1 MDGQFAEKSWG
12 KQQPTWYK
20 PEWTEQAFN
29 EGCSCLDQQEI
40 LKHLPTGLHF
50 QKLNYLLSCI
60 LLKPKCLVE
69 NKDLA
74 IKRQLS
80 ATCPEANPVHSAHLI
95 PGLFTSEQICLNT
108 NQNRFGG

>member
-1 MDGQFAEKSWG
+1 M
-12 KQQPTWYK
+12 
-20 PEWTEQAFN
+20 
-29 EGCSCLDQQEI
+29 
-40 LKHLPTGLHF
+40 
-50 QKLNYLLSCI
+50 
-60 LLKPKCLVE
+60 E

-108 NQNRFGG
+108 NQNWFWWISRIWYFL